1 MKQHIMNYL
10 SQMGYPVSSFE
21 HTLLEKFAA
30 FVAASEQAEPVV
42 ETPVVEAPV
51 VETPAVEEEVDKAK

>member
-10 SQMGYPVSSFE
+10 SQMGHSVSSFE

-30 FVAASEQAEPVV
+30 FVATSEQV
-42 ETPVVEAPV
+42 EPVVEAPVV
-51 VETPAVEEEVDKAK
+51 VETPAVEEVTEVDKAK